1 MPAPPA
7 SPAASEPPVLC
18 DVGRDLLDR
27 LHVSAAMR
35 SNRAVSIL
43 SRSPV
48 RRELAQRNS
57 GRRLPPLIYT
67 HRVVAVLVQATGFER
82 QPPCNRCMRENGPWN
97 QCVVAQTTEPLQTT
111 KGACANCCWNNQCS
125 LCSFR
130 TRVRSQLTGSFLLTC

>member
-1 MPAPPA
+1 
-7 SPAASEPPVLC
+7 LC
-18 DVGRDLLDR
+18 LLGSAFLIFFVAVGRDLLDR